1 MIDIHS
7 HFLPGIDDGAPTM
20 LDGIDILKC
29 LFRQGV
35 TDVIA
40 TPHFVNESSYM
51 SPRSDNL
58 KLLDKMKE
66 LVANEGIN
74 INLYLGNEIYIDS
87 KILELLDKG
96 MISSLA
102 DSEYLLVEFPLDD
115 EFPNYDDYLAELT
128 NSGYKV
134 ILAHP
139 ERYTITQEDYDII
152 TSLHEIGVLFQCNLR
167 SLIGKYGKSA
177 QKLVRR
183 LMKDKLVFTFGSDI
197 HRVMSNDDLLLA
209 KSKLNKYYDKSE
221 IKKLLVSNPEKI
233 LRGIY

>member
-29 LFRQGV
+29 LSRQDV

-58 KLLDKMKE
+58 KLLDQMKE

-102 DSEYLLVEFPLDD
+102 DSKYLLVEFPLDD
-115 EFPNYDDYLAELT
+115 EFPNYDDYLAELI

-139 ERYTITQEDYDII
+139 ERYTIMQEDYDII

-197 HRVMSNDDLLLA
+197 HRAMSNDDLLLA